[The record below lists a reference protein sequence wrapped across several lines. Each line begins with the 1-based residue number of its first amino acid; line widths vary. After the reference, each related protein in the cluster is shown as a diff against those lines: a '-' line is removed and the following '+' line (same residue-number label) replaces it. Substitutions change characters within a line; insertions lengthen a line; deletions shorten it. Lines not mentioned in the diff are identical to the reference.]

1 VIKQIGF
8 FLIIFLTACAGQPQ
22 QPYQPADMSNFVM
35 NCRQAHY
42 QIDFLSNQIAAYQ
55 AYHTTQ
61 PVTLKDQR
69 YYGKLKNSIWALRST
84 CDARYL

>member
-1 VIKQIGF
+1 MAIVI
-8 FLIIFLTACAGQPQ
+8 LTGCAGQLQ
-22 QPYQPADMSNFVM
+22 QSYQPADMSNFVM

-42 QIDFLSNQIAAYQ
+42 QIEFLSNQIDGYQ
-55 AYHTTQ
+55 VYHTTH
-61 PVTLKDQR
+61 PITKEDQR